1 MERASAVAGDCVA
14 IVGARGRVG
23 TQI

>member
-1 MERASAVAGDCVA
+1 MERASAVAGHCVA
-14 IVGARGRVG
+14 NVGARGRVG